1 MPPKKSST
9 SKTAS
14 SPSTVQPTSKTTT
27 STPTVLS
34 TPPKLPKDRST
45 KSIAKYISS
54 LATKINEAIDR
65 HKSTRSEDKE
75 EIRVLAKAI
84 FEATSTMTT
93 TLDVQTVVTNIS
105 ATDLLTSIKEEMS
118 KAIGEMKNTSDVPMS
133 YSKAA
138 QSTSN
143 KTMAPSRPAIVVSSK
158 DENHKHEEVLDVWR
172 KKVSFK
178 DSGFAPA
185 RMQRIG
191 NNKLRFEFDDD
202 KQRQSTINKL
212 KNVESLKVEDAKRI
226 RPMMIIKGI
235 HKDTDSK
242 ELIELIKAQNKT
254 IEENATSDNDIRLC
268 FLRKNRNDKL
278 YNAVIETTPEVRRIM
293 AELTRVNIDFQRV
306 HVSDFSPFKQCYK
319 CLGFGHTKNKCK
331 SDADFQACSHCASTE
346 HKFEDCPDKK
356 DNTKR
361 RCYNCHQH
369 NIDKNASVN
378 DAHSATSTKHCPR
391 VQALLKRINES
402 VDYGY

>member
-1 MPPKKSST
+1 MPPASRST
-9 SKTAS
+9 SKTS
-14 SPSTVQPTSKTTT
+14 SSKTTP
-27 STPTVLS
+27 SSKAKSSQETVLS
-34 TPPKLPKDRST
+34 TPLKLPKDRT
-45 KSIAKYISS
+45 PKSIAKHIDI
-54 LATKINEAIDR
+54 LAQQIYDVLEK
-65 HKSTRSEDKE
+65 HKSTRTEDKE
-75 EIRVLAKAI
+75 EIRALTKAI
-84 FEATSTMTT
+84 KEATSAMTS
-93 TLDVQTVVTNIS
+93 TLDVQAVVTHIS
-105 ATDLLTSIKEEMS
+105 ATDLISSLKEEMS
-118 KAIGEMKNTSDVPMS
+118 KAIGELKNTSDVPMT

-143 KTMAPSRPAIVVSSK
+143 KTMAHSRPAIIVSSK

-172 KKVSFK
+172 QKVSFK

-202 KQRQSTINKL
+202 KQRQSTINKI
-212 KNVESLKVEDAKRI
+212 KNVDSLECEDAKRL

-254 IEENATSDNDIRLC
+254 IEENVTSDNDIRLC

-278 YNAVIETTPEVRRIM
+278 YNAVIETSPKVRRIM

-346 HKFEDCPDKK
+346 HKFEDCPVKS

-369 NIDKNASVN
+369 NKDKSASVN
-378 DAHSATSTKHCPR
+378 DAHSATSVKNCPR
-391 VQALLKRINES
+391 VKALLKRINES